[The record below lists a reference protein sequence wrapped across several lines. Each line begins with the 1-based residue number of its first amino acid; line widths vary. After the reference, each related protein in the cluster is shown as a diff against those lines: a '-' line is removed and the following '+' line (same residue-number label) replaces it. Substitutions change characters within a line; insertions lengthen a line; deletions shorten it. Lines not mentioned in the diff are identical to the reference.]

1 MRRRTLPVS
10 RPSVPTIGGR
20 SLAYVPCPRAVLARR
35 RGGSAGSRCG
45 SLFSPRVLVQ
55 LIRFGL
61 LIFVERIIW
70 LQRQGIGL
78 PPLADKLHRLAAH
91 PDFSRQDLGLFAFD
105 HAAHQ
110 QNDLLRLQ
118 VASCKDCLAVHVE
131 GLLTLAT
138 PIVRHLATFGDS
150 KSTRLFKT
158 RSTMRTRHTLRM
170 KISHQP
176 LVAALAGHQVHNGKL
191 NWHDPPQPLLC
202 PEFITLCTCP

>member
-1 MRRRTLPVS
+1 MPYRALPLA
-10 RPSVPTIGGR
+10 RPSVPTICGR
-20 SLAYVPCPRAVLARR
+20 SLGYLPGTRALFARR
-35 RGGSAGSRCG
+35 RGGSAPSRCG
-45 SLFSPRVLVQ
+45 SPFFPRVLVQ

-70 LQRQGIGL
+70 LQGKGIGL
-78 PPLADKLHRLAAH
+78 QPLADKLHRLAAH

-105 HAAHQ
+105 HPSHQ
-110 QNDLLRLQ
+110 QDDLLRLQ
-118 VASCKDCLAVHVE
+118 VSSCKDCMAVHVE
-131 GLLTLAT
+131 GFFTLAT
-138 PIVRHLATFGDS
+138 PIVRHLATFGYS
-150 KSTRLFKT
+150 KGTGVFKT

-191 NWHDPPQPLLC
+191 NWHDPPQPSLC